1 MGSEASTLSIGDLSA
16 RTGIAPAT
24 LRMWEERHGYPQ
36 PERLPSGHRRYP
48 LDTVEG
54 VLAVAQ
60 ERRNGLPLQL
70 AIERVL
76 ATPARERESIFAGLR
91 RSRLGLKTQ
100 RVSKRAL
107 VAISRAIED
116 EYAASGGGGLVAG
129 SFQRAT
135 FYRAA
140 EHRWHELA
148 RIAQASFALADFR
161 RSDTPENGP
170 ARVRTSRA
178 HPASREWAVIC
189 DAPAFSACLVGL
201 ELAASGVPADAA
213 RRFEATWSFD
223 STTVRAAAE
232 LAAAIASERAPQL
245 SAPVRRALTH
255 EPGLVDPRLALAAS
269 ERMVE
274 YLARVASRSR

>member
-1 MGSEASTLSIGDLSA
+1 MDSEETTLSIGDLSA
-16 RTGIAPAT
+16 QTGIPPAT
-24 LRMWEERHGYPQ
+24 LRMWEDRHGYPR
-36 PERLPSGHRRYP
+36 PRRLPSGHRRYP
-48 LDTVEG
+48 VDAVEG

-91 RSRLGLKTQ
+91 RSRLGLRTQ

-107 VAISRAIED
+107 TAISRAIED

-129 SFQRAT
+129 SFQRVT

-140 EHRWHELA
+140 ERRWNELA
-148 RIAQASFALADFR
+148 RIAQASFALGDFPR
-161 RSDTPENGP
+161 TTTPENGP
-170 ARVRTSRA
+170 ARVRTSRE

-201 ELAASGVPADAA
+201 ELAAGGVAGDGS

-223 STTVRAAAE
+223 STTVRTAAE
-232 LAAAIASERAPQL
+232 LAAAIASERAPRL
-245 SAPVRRALTH
+245 TGPVRRALRH
-255 EPGLVDPRLALAAS
+255 EPGLVDPRLALAGS